1 MNDRT
6 DDMPAV
12 PFDSFA
18 YVKEVGAALV
28 RDFSKA
34 RQFGTTP
41 VLKGNV
47 MEQPTRDSLA
57 QLLPGGLDV
66 GSGCIIDSE
75 GRTSR
80 QIDVVIYERAFC
92 PVFCVNNS
100 PETTYYPCEG
110 VLAVGEVKST
120 VGKSEFDDAVKK
132 MESVKALKRQ
142 FRRLTS
148 SKSRTGYGASDRNYG
163 GTDNLVFSNFDPEVD
178 SDGDIVGFLLTDS
191 LNVGYQ
197 TVLGYY
203 QERKA
208 GFHDILISLAGQVC
222 VSTKARP
229 KGGIQFEP
237 MRTADS
243 VVCFNT
249 DDPFGYLVLT
259 LQQRF
264 RSGKT
269 AELEAFD
276 KYVIKEP
283 SWTIVGEC
291 QW

>member
-6 DDMPAV
+6 DYMPAV

-34 RQFGTTP
+34 RRFGTTP
-41 VLKGNV
+41 VLKGNA
-47 MEQPTRDSLA
+47 MEQATRDSLA
-57 QLLPGGLDV
+57 QLLPRGLAA

-148 SKSRTGYGASDRNYG
+148 SMSPTGYGASYRN
-163 GTDNLVFSNFDPEVD
+163 
-178 SDGDIVGFLLTDS
+178 
-191 LNVGYQ
+191 
-197 TVLGYY
+197 
-203 QERKA
+203 
-208 GFHDILISLAGQVC
+208 
-222 VSTKARP
+222 
-229 KGGIQFEP
+229 
-237 MRTADS
+237 
-243 VVCFNT
+243 
-249 DDPFGYLVLT
+249 
-259 LQQRF
+259 
-264 RSGKT
+264 
-269 AELEAFD
+269 
-276 KYVIKEP
+276 
-283 SWTIVGEC
+283 
-291 QW
+291 